1 MDCLLWCCHTMVTR
15 CPAPLPP
22 TQELEARYG
31 AAEVRSWYFEIWNEP
46 NCGFLNSTMDG
57 YYGLYQHTVSAIKS
71 VDSNLRVGG
80 PATCQTGYIAE
91 FLASEGGAV
100 ARAAVRML
108 LVCTCVLVCAF
119 VCLLFCSCAWLFS
132 MRVVYGR
139 RFVRFAVAAECVVR

>member
-1 MDCLLWCCHTMVTR
+1 M
-15 CPAPLPP
+15 
-22 TQELEARYG
+22 
-31 AAEVRSWYFEIWNEP
+31 RSWYFEIWNEP

-108 LVCTCVLVCAF
+108 LVCTCVFGVC
-119 VCLLFCSCAWLFS
+119 VCVFALLFLCL
-132 MRVVYGR
+132 
-139 RFVRFAVAAECVVR
+139 AVFYACGVWT